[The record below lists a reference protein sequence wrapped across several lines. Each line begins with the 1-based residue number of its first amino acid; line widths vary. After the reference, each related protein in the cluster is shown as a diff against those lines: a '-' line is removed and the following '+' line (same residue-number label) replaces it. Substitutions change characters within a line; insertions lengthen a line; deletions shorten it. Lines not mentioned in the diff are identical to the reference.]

1 MKIQKNFT
9 TGILSGICCV
19 LLLFVITG
27 MTTRENTNTTPIYE
41 FYDLETT
48 QGIIFNNVTGEIKY
62 EKIREESLDMREYY
76 SIDLNHSGYISEQL
90 PAEKNFSEFHIQFC

>member
-9 TGILSGICCV
+9 TGVLSGICGV

-27 MTTRENTNTTPIYE
+27 TTTSEKTNLTPIYE

-48 QGIIFNNVTGEIKY
+48 EGIIFNNVTGEIKY
-62 EKIREESLDMREYY
+62 EKIREEGLQTVYELRINGYESDNYPLH
-76 SIDLNHSGYISEQL
+76 ILNE
-90 PAEKNFSEFHIQFC
+90 

>member
-62 EKIREESLDMREYY
+62 EKIREEVLQTVYELR
-76 SIDLNHSGYISEQL
+76 INGYESNSFPL
-90 PAEKNFSEFHIQFC
+90 HIVNR

>member
-41 FYDLETT
+41 FYDMKDTRGL
-48 QGIIFNNVTGEIKY
+48 IFNKVTGEIKY
-62 EKIREESLDMREYY
+62 EEIREEVLQDVDYVRLSSWNGLLDHRSKVRFIE
-76 SIDLNHSGYISEQL
+76 
-90 PAEKNFSEFHIQFC
+90 